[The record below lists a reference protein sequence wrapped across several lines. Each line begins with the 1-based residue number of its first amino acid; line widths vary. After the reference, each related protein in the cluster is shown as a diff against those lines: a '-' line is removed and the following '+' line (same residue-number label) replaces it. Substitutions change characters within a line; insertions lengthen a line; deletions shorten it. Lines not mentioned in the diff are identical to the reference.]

1 MGERFKV
8 PQVQA
13 ELSRLV
19 RLHPRA
25 VIGVPEALHYMLGD
39 RLEAS
44 ALSALKVSSFG
55 TANTAPFTNSSHI

>member
-44 ALSALKVSSFG
+44 ALSALKVSLLCIPTTSLL
-55 TANTAPFTNSSHI
+55 TDPSQT